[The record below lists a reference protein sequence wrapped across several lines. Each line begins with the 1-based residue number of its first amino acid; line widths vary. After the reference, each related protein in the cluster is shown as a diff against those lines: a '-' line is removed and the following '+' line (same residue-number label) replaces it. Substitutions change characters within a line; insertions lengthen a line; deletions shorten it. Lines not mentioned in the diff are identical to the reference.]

1 MIRQTKTK
9 ENICMQEGK
18 VKTISHLC
26 RLNNSYSCL
35 GKTVNSKEL
44 NPRKEN
50 KMGSEI
56 QPVNESKSSNSELSA
71 IW

>member
-35 GKTVNSKEL
+35 GKTVTQSNLMHE
-44 NPRKEN
+44 RKIKWEAKYSLLMN
-50 KMGSEI
+50 LKALT
-56 QPVNESKSSNSELSA
+56 VN
-71 IW
+71 